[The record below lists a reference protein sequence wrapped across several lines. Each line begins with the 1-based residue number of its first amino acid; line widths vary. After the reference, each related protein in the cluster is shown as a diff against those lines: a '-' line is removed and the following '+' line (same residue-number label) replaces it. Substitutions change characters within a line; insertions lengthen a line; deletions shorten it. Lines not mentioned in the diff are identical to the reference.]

1 MNTYRVYGE
10 YIQKVYIDIVAPDAE
25 QAQEIAACDTSNDE
39 WRLIDTPN
47 LVIDINETEF
57 LAFGATNDEN

>member
-25 QAQEIAACDTSNDE
+25 QAQDIAACDTDNAE
-39 WRLIDTPN
+39 WSLINTPN
-47 LVIDINETEF
+47 LVIDIVEVDN
-57 LAFGATNDEN
+57 A

>member
-1 MNTYRVYGE
+1 MKTYRVYGE

-25 QAQEIAACDTSNDE
+25 QAQEIAACDTDNAAWS
-39 WRLIDTPN
+39 LIDTPN

-57 LAFGATNDEN
+57 LAFGAYQDA

>member
-10 YIQKVYIDIVAPDAE
+10 YVQKVWIDIVAPDDE
-25 QAQEIAACDTSNDE
+25 TAQEIAACDTDNAQ

-47 LVIDINETEF
+47 LVIDINEIEF
-57 LAFGATNDEN
+57 IAFGAHQDA

>member
-10 YIQKVYIDIVAPDAE
+10 YIQKVWIDIVAPDAE
-25 QAQEIAACDTSNDE
+25 QAQEIAACDTDNAE

-47 LVIDINETEF
+47 LVIDIVEVEF
-57 LAFGATNDEN
+57 EAFGATQDA

>member
-10 YIQKVYIDIVAPDAE
+10 YIQKVWIDIVAPDAE
-25 QAQEIAACDTSNDE
+25 EAQEIAACDTENAE
-39 WRLIDTPN
+39 WRLIDAPN

-57 LAFGATNDEN
+57 VAFGAVENA

>member
-10 YIQKVYIDIVAPDAE
+10 YIQRVYIDIVAPDAE
-25 QAQEIAACDTSNDE
+25 QAQEIAACDTPNSE
-39 WRLIDTPN
+39 WSLIDTPN

-57 LAFGATNDEN
+57 IGVGQNDEN

>member
-25 QAQEIAACDTSNDE
+25 QAQEIAACDTDNAD

-57 LAFGATNDEN
+57 IAFGAVENA

>member
-10 YIQKVYIDIVAPDAE
+10 YVQKVWIDIVAPDAE
-25 QAQEIAACDTSNDE
+25 QAQDIAACDTSNDQ

-47 LVIDINETEF
+47 LVIDINEVEF
-57 LAFGATNDEN
+57 VAFGAVENA

>member
-1 MNTYRVYGE
+1 MNTYRIYGE

-25 QAQEIAACDTSNDE
+25 QAQDIAACDTDNAE
-39 WRLIDTPN
+39 WTLIDTPN

-57 LAFGATNDEN
+57 LAFGAVQDA